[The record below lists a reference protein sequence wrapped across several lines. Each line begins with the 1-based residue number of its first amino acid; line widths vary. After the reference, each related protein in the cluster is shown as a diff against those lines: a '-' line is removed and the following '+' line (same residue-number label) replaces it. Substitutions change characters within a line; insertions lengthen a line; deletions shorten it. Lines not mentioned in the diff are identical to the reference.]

1 MVQGTKT
8 TKADKRPDFD
18 QCKLKF
24 RETTVNIANDFS
36 IAVFDAWLWL
46 KKRLDFVFEDGI
58 TISRQ
63 LNETKQKSYVIAGA
77 SSIWNDSAQGAIGI
91 IREFI
96 PNILNKLPEDKCKH
110 CQAPFRVYTSDL
122 KVVSNGWKQFWAI
135 KAPEI
140 NKLKTTQQQEIIQ
153 LFRDTRS
160 KFKYTLSA
168 SCYGKDGKVLPQF
181 HGNSFSPELTQ
192 KIEDIYHYAFT
203 AYIETVINTLPDM
216 VYHKSLCAGC
226 HKPIQVS
233 CGLIS

>member
-1 MVQGTKT
+1 MVQDTRAAKVE
-8 TKADKRPDFD
+8 KKPDFD

-24 RETTVNIANDFS
+24 RETTVNIANNFS
-36 IAVFDAWLWL
+36 ISIFDMWIWL

-63 LNETKQKSYVIAGA
+63 LNETKQKSYVMAGA
-77 SSIWNDSAQGAIGI
+77 SNIWNNSAQGAIGI

-153 LFRDTRS
+153 LFRDTRT
-160 KFKYTLSA
+160 KFKYTLS
-168 SCYGKDGKVLPQF
+168 SNCYGDTGEVLPQF
-181 HGNSFSPELTQ
+181 HGDSFSPEL
-192 KIEDIYHYAFT
+192 IERVETTYNYAFA

-226 HKPIQVS
+226 HKPVQ
-233 CGLIS
+233 ISYGSTL